1 MSILKDLLQVSIFY
15 VEKAISLSRIW
26 IKDYVPSVIKDTALD
41 ICDKCSEAAL
51 LT

>member
-1 MSILKDLLQVSIFY
+1 MSILKDLLPVSIFY

-26 IKDYVPSVIKDTALD
+26 IPDYVPSVD
-41 ICDKCSEAAL
+41 ISDKFGEPAL